1 MNKGAATPLS
11 GATAPLTCY
20 CMISTITF
28 FSSFEAAAFTT
39 ERIALAMRPCLP
51 DYLAHVGLRN
61 AQFKHDGFLILCLCY
76 DDLIRIIDE

>member
-39 ERIALAMRPCLP
+39 ERIAFAMRPCFP
-51 DYLAHVGLRN
+51 IGLRN
-61 AQFKHDGFLILCLCY
+61 AQFKHDGFLILCLGY